1 MMKCVA
7 IIQRRLKPGKTYDDY
22 RKAWFHTKGFG
33 VPTDMYT
40 VINAFDPQEIISI
53 GIMQLPL
60 EQVPHVLQID
70 VTERLKNPLDDVIE
84 QTIIRHFGIV
94 VAEDDFSSPDLL
106 QYNPI
111 STVDGVV
118 TNFTEVNDTIK
129 NFAEMIAK
137 ASRERDQI
145 KKETGKI
152 QRKQDAKAQS
162 D

>member
-1 MMKCVA
+1 MKCVA

-40 VINAFDPQEIISI
+40 IINAFDPQEIISI
-53 GIMQLPL
+53 GIMQLSL

-70 VTERLKNPLDDVIE
+70 VTERLKNSLDDVIE
-84 QTIIRHFGIV
+84 KTIIRHFGII
-94 VAEDDFSSPDLL
+94 VAEDDFSSPDTLT
-106 QYNPI
+106 YNPI

-118 TNFTEVNDTIK
+118 TNFTEGNDTIK
-129 NFAEMIAK
+129 KFAEMIAK

-145 KKETGKI
+145 KKETGTI

>member
-7 IIQRRLKPGKTYDDY
+7 IIQRRLKAGKTYDDY

-60 EQVPHVLQID
+60 EQVPQALQID
-70 VTERLKNPLDDVIE
+70 VTERLNNPLDDVIE
-84 QTIIRHFGIV
+84 KTIIRHFGII
-94 VAEDDFSSPDLL
+94 VAEDDFSSPDTLT
-106 QYNPI
+106 YNPI
-111 STVDGVV
+111 STVNGVA

-129 NFAEMIAK
+129 KFAEMIAQ

-145 KKETGKI
+145 KKETGTI